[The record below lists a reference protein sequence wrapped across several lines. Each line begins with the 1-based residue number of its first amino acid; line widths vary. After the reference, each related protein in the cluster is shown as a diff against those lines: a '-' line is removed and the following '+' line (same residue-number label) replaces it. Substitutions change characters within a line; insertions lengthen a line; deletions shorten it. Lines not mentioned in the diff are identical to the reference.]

1 MMDTLY
7 YLFCIKEVINLTA
20 VVSVLRA
27 CVCVGG
33 LMCEM
38 VCMWVGGVRDVVCGG
53 GGGVRDGVCVG
64 GGGGGWCADV
74 HYACS
79 VMLFVLFSALN
90 HRVGAEKQQ
99 QQQQTHKKS
108 LLSDF
113 LLLRSLCPS
122 VCLSV
127 CLTYSI
133 GRISPTC
140 AMAV

>member
-20 VVSVLRA
+20 VVSVLCV

-38 VCMWVGGVRDVVCGG
+38 VC
-53 GGGVRDGVCVG
+53 GGVRDGVCVVLGVGGCEIG
-64 GGGGGWCADV
+64 GGEGQYARWCADV

-79 VMLFVLFSALN
+79 VTLFVLFSALN

-99 QQQQTHKKS
+99 QQQQTK
-108 LLSDF
+108 
-113 LLLRSLCPS
+113 RNP
-122 VCLSV
+122 
-127 CLTYSI
+127 
-133 GRISPTC
+133 R
-140 AMAV
+140 